1 MWRGLKSPLFLL
13 IDKSM
18 IDKDIVNQV
27 VESFIEQ
34 TDIFVVDLII
44 TNNNHIS
51 IEIDSFEGVSLDD
64 CVNLSRYIESKINRE
79 QEDYELEVSSAGL
92 TSPFKI
98 HKQYIKN
105 TGKEVEVI
113 TTTGDKHT
121 GILKAVSVESI
132 ELIVDKTIKPEGA
145 KRKITIQE
153 EITILLQNIKTTK
166 LIIRFK

>member
-1 MWRGLKSPLFLL
+1 
-13 IDKSM
+13 M
-18 IDKDIVNQV
+18 IDKDVVNQV
-27 VESFIEQ
+27 VESFIDQ
-34 TDIFVVDLII
+34 ADIFVVDIII

-64 CVNLSRYIESKINRE
+64 CVNLSRYIESKIDRE

-113 TTTGDKHT
+113 TTTGSKYT
-121 GILKAVSVESI
+121 GVLKAVSAESI
-132 ELIVDKTIKPEGA
+132 ELIVDKTIKPEGS

>member
-1 MWRGLKSPLFLL
+1 
-13 IDKSM
+13 M

-64 CVNLSRYIESKINRE
+64 CVNLSRYIESKIDRE

-121 GILKAVSVESI
+121 GILKAVSAESI

>member
-132 ELIVDKTIKPEGA
+132 ELIVDKMIKPEGA

>member
-1 MWRGLKSPLFLL
+1 
-13 IDKSM
+13 M

-64 CVNLSRYIESKINRE
+64 CVNLSRYIESKIDRE